1 MTEMQRR
8 QDGDEREHREAV
20 TTVVKFASDLR
31 PSVPAV
37 GVSPLA
43 VAILGQVCSLG
54 HRPVGVPA
62 PLSAARTNEARS
74 NEERTSQAWTNA
86 ARINNY
92 IGITSAMGEGLAAS
106 STYGQRISAVR
117 TQVAQLDKAKGGD
130 ARGIPPRGRP
140 V

>member
-1 MTEMQRR
+1 VQRR
-8 QDGDEREHREAV
+8 QEGDGREPGEAV

-43 VAILGQVCSLG
+43 AANLAQVCSLG
-54 HRPVGVPA
+54 HRTVGVLA
-62 PLSAARTNEARS
+62 PVSAARTDNART
-74 NEERTSQAWTNA
+74 NEERISQAWTNA

-92 IGITSAMGEGLAAS
+92 IGITSAKGEGLAAS
-106 STYGQRISAVR
+106 SMYGQPVSAVR
-117 TQVAQLDKAKGGD
+117 TQVVQLGKAKGGD
-130 ARGIPPRGRP
+130 ARGIPPRGKP